1 MGDAGEGLVD
11 AQARIQERA
20 EEMERQ
26 RRERRQVAPASS
38 GALKEE
44 ESLKLARKE
53 LERQLDATSD
63 ERRRTSIAQALEEL
77 NRRIPES

>member
-26 RRERRQVAPASS
+26 RRERTQAPPASS
-38 GALKEE
+38 GALREE

-53 LERQLDATSD
+53 MQRQLEATTD
-63 ERRRTSIAQALEEL
+63 ERRRASIAQALDEL
-77 NRRIPES
+77 NRRISS

>member
-26 RRERRQVAPASS
+26 RRERQQVPPASS
-38 GALKEE
+38 GALREE

-53 LERQLDATSD
+53 MQRQLDATTD
-63 ERRRTSIAQALEEL
+63 ERRRASIAQALDEL
-77 NRRIPES
+77 NRRISS